1 MKVSAV
7 IVNHRKAKKNNIS
20 LNLSLILSIL
30 PILCGFISGA
40 LLYAFMKENLY
51 RGVFDVFISFFTDFS
66 NKSSLEIL
74 SGLIISE
81 LPYIFIMLIFSF
93 SAIGYPF
100 VLMLTYIK
108 SIAPT
113 LLFAH
118 LYSEYALK
126 GAEYV
131 FLILLPGEI
140 INLFGIIL
148 LTQGCFAF
156 SRHIDGVLKNLKG
169 EYIQELKGFLL
180 KFSVSVAIILF
191 GNLITLFTISLFSGL
206 FSF

>member
-20 LNLSLILSIL
+20 LNLSLTLSIL

-40 LLYAFMKENLY
+40 LLYVFMKESLY

-66 NKSSLEIL
+66 NKSSLQIL

-156 SRHIDGVLKNLKG
+156 SRHIDGVHA
-169 EYIQELKGFLL
+169 Q
-180 KFSVSVAIILF
+180 LF
-191 GNLITLFTISLFSGL
+191 QRQQIRACIHHTAGHENGGHIDPSDPHQVCRDGL
-206 FSF
+206 VTA